1 MRIFNPDRRCRPGP
15 ARLAGSLVKCYAEH
29 QVNFSRLCPGLRNA
43 WGTCLATLRDIAE
56 ATGVSLA
63 AASLALN
70 GRAGVSEQTRQRVL
84 AAAAEL
90 GYVRRAER
98 RRPQAHGFIGFVIEQ
113 LPFPVF
119 ADIFYGEVVHGIDQ
133 EAHELGF
140 STGFTVVEV
149 NRPDEA
155 RAKVWQ
161 MLRGNRVRGLIVIGG
176 SNLIDELVR
185 ELALQPIPLVL
196 LDNYLYDVPLD
207 GVEMDH
213 MIGGYLATRHLIELG
228 HREIGFIAGPAKYR
242 TLSDRADGYRR
253 ALLEA
258 GLPVD
263 PDVIAYPPGTSGPK
277 KGYHEMRDLL
287 ARPRRPSAVFAVS
300 DKAAFGAID
309 AIREHGLRIP
319 RDISLAGFDDVH
331 EASLLDPPLTTIAVP
346 KRLMGR
352 LAVRL
357 VADRLG
363 LTGEGVS
370 TIASPTKLV
379 VPVSLVVRGS
389 TAPPGSVARDARE
402 ERVLEAVAGAG

>member
-1 MRIFNPDRRCRPGP
+1 
-15 ARLAGSLVKCYAEH
+15 
-29 QVNFSRLCPGLRNA
+29 
-43 WGTCLATLRDIAE
+43 LATLRDIAE

-70 GRAGVSEQTRQRVL
+70 DRPGVSEETRRRVL
-84 AAAAEL
+84 AAAAKM

-98 RRPQAHGFIGFVIEQ
+98 KRQQARGFIGFVIEE

-133 EAHELGF
+133 AAHELGF
-140 STGFTVVEV
+140 STGFTVVEG
-149 NRPDEA
+149 NRPAEA

-185 ELALQPIPLVL
+185 ELARQPVPLVL

-207 GVEMDH
+207 GIEMDH
-213 MIGGYLATRHLIELG
+213 AIGGYLATRHLIEIG
-228 HREIGFIAGPAKYR
+228 HREIGFVAGPAKYR

-258 GLPVD
+258 GLAVD
-263 PDVIAYPPGTSGPK
+263 PDLIAYPPGIHGSK

-287 ARPRRPSAVFAVS
+287 ARSRRPTAVFAVS

-309 AIREHGLRIP
+309 AIREHGLRVP
-319 RDISLAGFDDVH
+319 EDISLVGFDDVH

-363 LTGEGVS
+363 LTGEGVV
-370 TIASPTKLV
+370 TIAGPTKLV

-389 TAPPGSVARDARE
+389 TAPPRDAARHARE
-402 ERVLEAVAGAG
+402 ERVLESVTGGN